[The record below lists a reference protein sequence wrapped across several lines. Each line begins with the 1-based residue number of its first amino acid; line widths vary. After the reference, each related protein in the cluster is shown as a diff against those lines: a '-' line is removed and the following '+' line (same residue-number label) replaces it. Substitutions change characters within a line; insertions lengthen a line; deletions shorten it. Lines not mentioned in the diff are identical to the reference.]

1 MIRISVRH
9 KIILELYTSV
19 SLFSAIIVLL
29 YYSLSDRIEDKLY
42 LPAVGVIGFCLISF
56 IFFLRTLILDVNSVK
71 FESDYSIDDPSILEI
86 RGIHKIALELI
97 SSVSNFIIISAIF
110 IFGISQSNGEYSD
123 ILSKVFIVILF
134 VPMILLLK
142 SLIFDFNLIFI
153 KRTKDDSFL
162 RQLINRRTLAF
173 IIIAIIIVL
182 AAFSGNIMVNSI
194 GNLYGKSIS
203 AGDDTISGLSSNLYI
218 TGINGERPEI
228 SGAPVTEL
236 KIYIESIGFDL
247 NVNSLIAKYTSKTNT
262 SILKF
267 GSNADASHYSYEGK
281 LTGKGGTIL
290 KIGDEGIITI
300 NLTSTG
306 QELYPN
312 EEGTIELI
320 QGNGKTTSKDFTSP
334 GFKEK
339 TVIQLFKQE

>member
-29 YYSLSDRIEDKLY
+29 YYSLLDRIEDKLY
-42 LPAVGVIGFCLISF
+42 LPAVGIIGFCLISF

-71 FESDYSIDDPSILEI
+71 FESDNSIDDPSIVEI

-110 IFGISQSNGEYSD
+110 IFGISQSNDEYSE
-123 ILSKVFIVILF
+123 ILSKVFIVILLI
-134 VPMILLLK
+134 PMIISLK
-142 SLIFDFNLIFI
+142 SLVFDFNLIFF
-153 KRTKDDSFL
+153 KRTKNESFL
-162 RQLINRRTLAF
+162 RQLMNLRTLAF

-182 AAFSGNIMVNSI
+182 AAFSGNVLVNSI

-203 AGDDTISGLSSNLYI
+203 AGDDTISGLSSNLFI
-218 TGINGERPEI
+218 TGINGEREKI
-228 SGAPVTEL
+228 SGAPITEL
-236 KIYIESIGFDL
+236 NIIIEAIGFDL
-247 NVNSLIAKYTSKTNT
+247 NVNSLTVKYNNKINT

-300 NLTSTG
+300 NLSLTG
-306 QELYPN
+306 QDLYPN
-312 EEGTIELI
+312 EEGMIELI
-320 QGNGKTTSKDFTSP
+320 QGNGKITSKDFISP